1 MPYFY
6 DPNLDPEKDKAS
18 GLQLSSASRSI
29 DPTGESKAEGAGPR
43 TPTGQNRFQNLDA
56 YLQNNNAQAMG
67 QNFGNQLKSEIGK
80 AQSAMDEAAQKFQST
95 VNASGVT
102 ADASKI
108 DQALADPTKAD
119 AKEYQSWMNT
129 EYKGPKNL
137 EEDSG
142 AWNQYWGGAQSAKN
156 STQLAGTE
164 SGRFALLDKY
174 YGRPSYSFGEKTLD
188 NLLIQKGGGLNDL
201 KSIQDQSANLF
212 AGGSK
217 KVNDLN
223 SYAAQRAGEVERTRK
238 KAREAIGLDEQGKVK
253 GGALGKL
260 QDDVTQRA
268 KLMNE
273 SMGNIYGDILMDVGD
288 DQLNDATLRSLGL
301 NEGENLYDLN
311 LANYIQKG
319 KPITVENAAT
329 ADDYTRYLALSQLA
343 GIDPT
348 FLTEQ
353 GRSNAQVLGAPVSFD
368 RGAFQRDQQARS
380 KILQD
385 NYDRAK
391 AAYDEATHGLFYGG
405 STVQE
410 FDAAEAAMKQA
421 KAALDAGS
429 PRKVRTEKREVDR
442 GLKPRSGIRSL

>member
-29 DPTGESKAEGAGPR
+29 DPTGESKAEGSGPK

-80 AQSAMDEAAQKFQST
+80 AQGAMDEAAQKFQST

-119 AKEYQSWMNT
+119 AKEYQSWINT

-174 YGRPSYSFGEKTLD
+174 YGRPSYNFGEKTLD

-212 AGGSK
+212 SGGSK
-217 KVNDLN
+217 KVDDLN

-288 DQLNDATLRSLGL
+288 DQLNDATLSALGL
-301 NEGENLYDLN
+301 REGEGLYDLN
-311 LANYIQKG
+311 LANYIERGQ
-319 KPITVENAAT
+319 PVTAENAAT

-353 GRSNAQVLGAPVSFD
+353 GRPKAQMIGAPVTFNRSSFVK
-368 RGAFQRDQQARS
+368 DQQARA

-385 NYDRAK
+385 NYDQAK
-391 AAYDEATHGLFYGG
+391 AAYDDAYHRMFYGG
-405 STVQE
+405 GSVGE
-410 FDAAEAAMKQA
+410 YDIADANLKQA
-421 KAALDAGS
+421 KSALDAGS
-429 PRKVRTEKREVDR
+429 PRKVRTEKREVER
-442 GLKPRSGIRSL
+442 GPRPRTGIGSI